1 MGRLGFSCISMRGE
15 ALLAKQFC
23 HQMAAG
29 GILADHLAFW
39 LGGTIG
45 YLAPSTAGGH
55 HASMF
60 TGTLVLMA
68 EVLEEIFTFN
78 TISASNPE
86 KATAA
91 SIYKAFMDTP
101 PPPRLRPGCLFFGT
115 ESGGGY
121 GALGYHHTW

>member
-1 MGRLGFSCISMRGE
+1 MERLAWQELHGKKKMGGLGLSCISMRGE

-29 GILADHLAFW
+29 GTLADHLAFW

-45 YLAPSTAGGH
+45 HLAPSTAGGRH
-55 HASMF
+55 
-60 TGTLVLMA
+60 TYTLPGTLVLVA
-68 EVLEEIFTFN
+68 EVLEEIFAFN

-91 SIYKAFMDTP
+91 GILLSWILP
-101 PPPRLRPGCLFFGT
+101 PPQD
-115 ESGGGY
+115 
-121 GALGYHHTW
+121 